1 MQYIIFKAN
10 KEEYGLDLLQIREI
24 CHYQKI
30 TKLPMSK
37 ESILGII
44 DYRGEVI
51 PIIDI
56 KSKLG
61 FNPDNESITNSIT
74 NSINDYITEDT
85 RIITIMKDNKHI
97 GLLVDSVSSI
107 VDIVDFENLDGKII
121 TVNFIEKIGKINNR
135 IISIIDIDKLV

>member
-1 MQYIIFKAN
+1 MQYIIFNAN
-10 KEEYGLDLLQIREI
+10 KEEYGLDLLQIQEI

-61 FNPDNESITNSIT
+61 FNPNNDLNTNITES
-74 NSINDYITEDT
+74 ITEDT
-85 RIITIMKDNKHI
+85 RIITIMKDNKHL

-107 VDIVDFENLDGKII
+107 VDITDFEKLDGTIK
-121 TVNFIEKIGKINNR
+121 TVNFIEKIGKIDNR